1 MAYACICHLFFVIL
15 WPILCVRTE
24 SAHVY
29 TYKEKMK
36 NEVNRAP
43 VAKKI
48 ALIGYGKMG
57 HMIEQIALERGHE
70 IVGIIDPTLAVSD
83 QHSVISFNSEAFLSA
98 DVAIEFT
105 TPATAK
111 ENILRAWAQGVP
123 VVCGTTGWNLAFGN
137 EVAKVHTT
145 PLNGQATHASA
156 LPKNWKFSG
165 TPNKVIIK
173 DEMGKTMLVWS
184 SNFSV
189 GVNIFFDVNKFLAE
203 KMEKQPQYT
212 PRITETHHIHKL
224 DKPSGTAKT
233 LANDIM
239 SAVLPLNGDLLDSDG
254 HRQSSVLNDVPIESI
269 REGEVPGTH
278 EVMWDSEED
287 TIVITHIAKGRRGF
301 ALGAVLAAEQLN
313 R

>member
-1 MAYACICHLFFVIL
+1 
-15 WPILCVRTE
+15 
-24 SAHVY
+24 
-29 TYKEKMK
+29 MK

-70 IVGIIDPTLAVSD
+70 IVGIIDPTL
-83 QHSVISFNSEAFLSA
+83 VIGDCSLLIDFNSEAFRSA
-98 DVAIEFT
+98 EVAIEFT

-123 VVCGTTGWNLAFGN
+123 VISGSTGWRPEELKG
-137 EVAKVHTT
+137 ERLKVK
-145 PLNGQATHASA
+145 GEGSR
-156 LPKNWKFSG
+156 
-165 TPNKVIIK
+165 VIIE
-173 DEMGKTMLVWS
+173 DETGKTMLVWS
-184 SNFSV
+184 SNYSV
-189 GVNIFFDVNKFLAE
+189 GVNIFFEMNKWLAE

-212 PRITETHHIHKL
+212 PSITETHHIHKL

-239 SAVLPLNGDLLDSDG
+239 SAAEPLNGDAS
-254 HRQSSVLNDVPIESI
+254 LNDVPIESI
-269 REGEVPGTH
+269 RKGEVPGTH

-301 ALGAVLAAEQLN
+301 ALGAVLAAEQLHVSI
-313 R
+313 